1 MLEIMSRKLDS
12 KDDYFQHLVFYY
24 YYLNSIQIEFV
35 IKSER
40 HILKAHM
47 NEILIEVCF
56 KDVS

>member
-35 IKSER
+35 SGIKALNVFF
-40 HILKAHM
+40 HY
-47 NEILIEVCF
+47 
-56 KDVS
+56 

>member
-35 IKSER
+35 M
-40 HILKAHM
+40 IL
-47 NEILIEVCF
+47 LICGDIVF
-56 KDVS
+56 YFVAAAG